1 MFASPLYSHVLL
13 ALALTFHAG
22 QQPFSFA
29 APQLTAQVGVASS
42 RISGLV
48 WYPVDASVAEQP
60 QSIGNPAH
68 PLFDAGNAAVGAP
81 IATSPAAF
89 PLILLSHGTGGSAHQ
104 LAWLGTALARAG
116 FIAVAIDHP
125 GDTSQGDLTVQGFTL
140 WWLRARELSAALDA
154 IEADPA
160 LGPHVDRTRIAA
172 AGFSIGGYTTI
183 AIAGGRVDFSAF
195 EATCAKNLNSTVNCQ
210 SPPEF
215 PDLVEKATAL
225 EKSDPSYAKALAGS
239 MVPVADS
246 RVRAIYAIA
255 PPAGDAVTTQ
265 SLQAIRIPVRIAYG
279 TNDTT
284 VTPPENAMVYAK
296 TIPGATLL
304 TVTGAAH
311 YTFLDTCTAFGVQRI
326 GTICLDAPGVD
337 RDAVHALVASDAIAY
352 FDRALGY

>member
-1 MFASPLYSHVLL
+1 MFASPLFSHLIL
-13 ALALTFHAG
+13 AVALTFHAG

-29 APQLTAQVGVASS
+29 APQLTSQVGVASS
-42 RISGLV
+42 TITGFV

-68 PLFDAGNAAVGAP
+68 PLFDAGSAAVDAP

-125 GDTSQGDLTVQGFTL
+125 GNTSEGDQTARGFTL

-154 IEADPA
+154 ILADPA
-160 LGPHVDRTRIAA
+160 FGPHVDRARIAA
-172 AGFSIGGYTTI
+172 AGFSVGGYTTI
-183 AIAGGRVDFSAF
+183 AIAGGRVDFAAF
-195 EATCAKNLNSTVNCQ
+195 DATCANNPDTTNCQ

-215 PDLVEKATAL
+215 QDLIAKATAL
-225 EKSDPSYAKALAGS
+225 QKSDPSYVKALAGS
-239 MVPVADS
+239 TAPVADS

-255 PPAGDAVTTQ
+255 PPLGAAVTAQ
-265 SLQAIRIPVRIAYG
+265 SLQAIRIPVRIDYG

-284 VTPPENAMVYAK
+284 VTPSENAMVYAK

-304 TVTGAAH
+304 AVTGAAH
-311 YTFLDTCTAFGVQRI
+311 YTFLDTCTPLGVQRI
-326 GTICLDAPGVD
+326 GTICIDAPGVD
-337 RDAVHALVASDAIAY
+337 RDAVHALVANDAIAF